1 MGAGKEEGVSM
12 SSTERAAWLVIVF
25 LAGSIGYFVGQKSA
39 TPTQEDRVVASVS
52 IEGADVSNEIS
63 KSFGWA
69 AAPAH
74 MNVEAVDVVKGV
86 RPGGEDYPHPRP
98 AVKLALKNVGD
109 EDLDSFGINV
119 LVLDEQNKRR
129 VATYGQASGFI
140 NQGWTSDRM
149 LFDATETDWKDIVG
163 TNKIDFPVTMIFYAS
178 VSDGD
183 KDVLRVVFEPWELES
198 LPALEH

>member
-1 MGAGKEEGVSM
+1 MYAKERIVWVLVVLFA
-12 SSTERAAWLVIVF
+12 SSV
-25 LAGSIGYFVGQKSA
+25 GYFLGQKVAVPEHKAQVAVGVVS
-39 TPTQEDRVVASVS
+39 EDT
-52 IEGADVSNEIS
+52 DVSNEIS